1 MHRRIDGTEAGLEE
15 IRAALREASLTAFRD
30 MLPDEKILEA
40 CRSCGHE
47 YRERLYGPVVTVFHF
62 LLQAVQREE
71 SFAGTWQEMWTPLAA
86 EYPELASH
94 RFDSGALAHA
104 RARLPREVLEF
115 LAEDACDGSAALAT
129 GGSAAEQQA
138 FSVWRGFR
146 LCALDGTMVSMPR
159 EDELVRH
166 FGLHRTRHGEVRY
179 PLARFVSLLNL
190 GQCTIIDSRFGPHG
204 KAETVM
210 ARPLIDR
217 LGRGEL
223 VLLDRGLTGSPTMAR
238 ILARGAEFL
247 GRKNARLRVDKVKK
261 VDRLARDDF
270 IVEIPVSKPARKE
283 DPSLP
288 KTVRVRLFKARWKSP
303 SGERLSEWFVTSLA
317 DRRRFK
323 KHALAKLY
331 HERWQ
336 IETSYEEFKVMFH
349 SDVLRSKTVENVYK
363 EFTSHVLAYQLTRK
377 LMAAA
382 AAKHGKKPARL
393 SFLNAARWVMNYSHR
408 MAAAPMWK
416 LRAMYEALLD
426 SIASSEIEVRPGR
439 IEPRALTREWK
450 HYPHLRMTRS
460 EWRRRRLA
468 GAN

>member
-1 MHRRIDGTEAGLEE
+1 MYTRIDGTEASLEE
-15 IRAALREASLTAFRD
+15 IRAALREAPLTALRE
-30 MLPDEKILEA
+30 MLPDGKILEA
-40 CRSCGHE
+40 CRFCGHQ
-47 YRERLYGPVVTVFHF
+47 YRERLYGPEVTVFHF
-62 LLQAVQREE
+62 LLQAVQRDE

-94 RFDSGALAHA
+94 GFDSGALAHA

-115 LAEDACDGSAALAT
+115 LAEDACGDAASPPAT
-129 GGSAAEQQA
+129 
-138 FSVWRGFR
+138 WRGFR
-146 LCALDGTMVSMPR
+146 LRALDGTMVSMPR

-166 FGLHRTRHGEVRY
+166 FGLHRTKHGEVRY

-190 GQCTIIDSRFGPHG
+190 GPCTIIDWRFAPHG
-204 KAETVM
+204 KAETVL
-210 ARPLIDR
+210 ARPLIEN
-217 LGRGEL
+217 LGPGEL

-247 GRKNARLRVDKVKK
+247 GRKNARLRTDKVKM
-261 VDRLARDDF
+261 VDRLGRDDF
-270 IVEIPVSKPARKE
+270 IIELSVSKPARKE

-288 KTVRVRLFKARWKSP
+288 ETVRVRLFKARWKSP
-303 SGERLSEWFVTSLA
+303 SGERLVEWFVTSLA

-336 IETSYEEFKVMFH
+336 LETSYEEFKVMFH

-363 EFTSHVLAYQLTRK
+363 EFTAHVLAYQLTRK

-382 AAKHGKKPARL
+382 AAKHGKRPARL

-426 SIASSEIEVRPGR
+426 SIASSEITVRPGR
-439 IEPRALTREWK
+439 LEPRAVARERK
-450 HYPHLRMTRS
+450 HYPRLRTPRA
-460 EWRRRRLA
+460 EWREKRLS
-468 GAN
+468 GVT